1 VFLSSLRNLATW
13 ALIATTS
20 SPKRSAAKN
29 LQRLR
34 PLAFI
39 LIAPFGVNSVSAG
52 VLLIY
57 PEFKSLTVT
66 LHFGEYEG
74 VN

>member
-1 VFLSSLRNLATW
+1 MLRAYSVSKISREKLPA
-13 ALIATTS
+13 
-20 SPKRSAAKN
+20 R
-29 LQRLR
+29 RR
-34 PLAFI
+34 HLAFI

-57 PEFKSLTVT
+57 PEFQSLTVT
-66 LHFGEYEG
+66 LHFGEYEE

>member
-1 VFLSSLRNLATW
+1 MLRVDLV
-13 ALIATTS
+13 
-20 SPKRSAAKN
+20 KRSAAKN
-29 LQRLR
+29 RSRSLR

-57 PEFKSLTVT
+57 PEFQSLTVT
-66 LHFGEYEG
+66 LHFGEYE
-74 VN
+74 V